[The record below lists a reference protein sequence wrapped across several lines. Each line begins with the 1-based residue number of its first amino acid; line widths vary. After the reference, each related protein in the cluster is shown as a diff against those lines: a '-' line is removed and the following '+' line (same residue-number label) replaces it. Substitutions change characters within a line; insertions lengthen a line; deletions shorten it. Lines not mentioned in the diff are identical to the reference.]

1 MAQVVLLGTSM
12 KFREPETIKLS
23 DLDAT
28 TGGMKWEG
36 RRESYN
42 VEYVRPGAPPFIV
55 QHAVT
60 WWHNFRNGYWY

>member
-1 MAQVVLLGTSM
+1 M
-12 KFREPETIKLS
+12 KQREPETIKLS
-23 DLDAT
+23 DLDAA

-42 VEYVRPGAPPFIV
+42 VEDRRPGAPPLVV

-60 WWHNFRNGYWY
+60 WWRNVRNGYWY